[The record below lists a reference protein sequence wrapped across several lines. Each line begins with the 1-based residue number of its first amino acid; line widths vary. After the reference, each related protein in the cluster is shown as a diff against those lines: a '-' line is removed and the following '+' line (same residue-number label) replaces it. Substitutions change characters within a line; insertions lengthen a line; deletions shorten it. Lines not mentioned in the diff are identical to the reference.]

1 MTVFRFKGI
10 WCKMF
15 FVEMLKRAWEV
26 IMAKLA
32 SFQEYAEKKEA
43 LEQVEALLKECADAE
58 PVVGGNDH
66 LSKLIEEYSLVEEQD
81 LSKEDLISTVA
92 GVLDPGDRIWKQI
105 LEKNGG
111 ELP

>member
-1 MTVFRFKGI
+1 MA
-10 WCKMF
+10 
-15 FVEMLKRAWEV
+15 ELK
-26 IMAKLA
+26 
-32 SFQEYAEKKEA
+32 SFQEYAAKKEA
-43 LEQVEALLKECADAE
+43 LDQVEAAIKQCADSE
-58 PVVGGNDH
+58 PLLGGDDH
-66 LSKLIEEYSLVEEQD
+66 LSRLVKDYSLVEEED

>member
-1 MTVFRFKGI
+1 
-10 WCKMF
+10 
-15 FVEMLKRAWEV
+15 
-26 IMAKLA
+26 MAKLA
-32 SFQEYAEKKEA
+32 SFKEYAAKKEA
-43 LEQVEALLKECADAE
+43 LDQVEAAIKECAEAE

-66 LSKLIEEYSLVEEQD
+66 LSGLIKEYSLEEEEG

-111 ELP
+111 QIP